1 MNVYRLVQ
9 DELAYELKTRGIAT
23 GTVEQMRHSLAMAI
37 RLEKSGDSLRNPTY
51 PFTMEEDVG
60 AVKGKLVGL
69 APLVS
74 DFQDSSSSGIFVKIQ
89 STLAHVLNRIGHMD
103 EESEDRPELL
113 AKTLTLSDELI
124 RRAEDFDKVR
134 DTPAHLSFL
143 GQNQGSSTP
152 NPSGRSM
159 TNLAPSTSTV
169 PVVNQSN
176 VRSILPDKWDCKF
189 SGEKRGFSLS
199 AFLERVEELRIAR
212 HVSKDIL
219 LESGI
224 DLFTGRA
231 YQFYLAYR
239 SDVSTW
245 DEFVDL
251 LREEYLSRITTKS
264 CSKNNKRTQGPDE
277 SMGIYLAVMAGYFNR
292 LTCPISEDTKLKIL
306 MRNISPFYQTQ
317 LALIEVTSISQL
329 RDLSRRLETR
339 KESVESFAAPPRKN
353 LSLEP
358 DLAYVHVDE
367 MIADVC
373 TASTSSDGGNSM
385 EVPPKEIV
393 CYRCNKPGHRAIG
406 CMVRLPK
413 LLEAGKR
420 QPTLLNDRV
429 RGVDRECSVDK
440 LQVLL
445 DFVLDHTVGD
455 ERPYLRV
462 EVLGKSLLGLL
473 DSGASRTIL
482 GGKGW
487 EVIRELGLQLDG
499 TRTSFCT
506 VANGSQC
513 QGIGAVEMPISL
525 RGRLGLVAAIVVP
538 DLPHLLILGADFW
551 KIMGIVP
558 DLRHNEWHFSNEPVL
573 VNSFEH
579 VSGQTMLTAME
590 KMRLQAV
597 IDRNM
602 ALMGEEL
609 GCTNQTEH
617 VILTDSQPI
626 KQRLKEANITVSIE
640 KCQFCRP
647 QMKYLGYVVDRN
659 GLHVDPDKVR
669 AMLELPTPTNVTEV
683 RRVVGTFSWYRR
695 FIPDFSS
702 VIAPITALLRKS
714 TSFHWSEES
723 ASAFRRIKEC
733 LVSAPIL
740 SCPDYSREF
749 VVQTDASGYG
759 VGAVLTQ
766 PHDEGDRVIS
776 YLSRSLSR
784 QERNYTTT
792 ERECLAVLWAVEKLR
807 PYLEGVPFTVVTDH
821 FSLLWLQTL
830 KDLNG
835 RLARWAVRL
844 QQFNFKV
851 IHRKG
856 KENVVPD
863 ALSRSVPIVDSLRID
878 SCSVEDQVLTGTTED
893 KWYQAMVGKVRNNPL
908 KFALWRESDG
918 RLWKHIVPDYPNLS
932 SPTDSWRLVVPRGD
946 RVGIIVGAHEPPTSG
961 HTGVYKTFARISSRY
976 YWPKMRS
983 DIAKFVRRCVVC
995 ASHKVSQDRPTH
1007 KMVSHPKV
1015 DIPWE
1020 TISTDL
1026 FADKHRTR
1034 IKFSA
1039 SYHPRANPT
1048 ERINRTLK
1056 TMLAMYVSDN
1066 HRSWDEN
1073 LDEIACAIRT
1083 SRHEVTKLTP

>member
-1 MNVYRLVQ
+1 MEGFLNHSTPLRTLPF
-9 DELAYELKTRGIAT
+9 ENLWKLAICVPRSLEPIIEYAHPRCKGVGPLRTKLYYWNLDLKNPKGL
-23 GTVEQMRHSLAMAI
+23 G
-37 RLEKSGDSLRNPTY
+37 RLE
-51 PFTMEEDVG
+51 
-60 AVKGKLVGL
+60 A
-69 APLVS
+69 
-74 DFQDSSSSGIFVKIQ
+74 
-89 STLAHVLNRIGHMD
+89 
-103 EESEDRPELL
+103 
-113 AKTLTLSDELI
+113 
-124 RRAEDFDKVR
+124 
-134 DTPAHLSFL
+134 
-143 GQNQGSSTP
+143 
-152 NPSGRSM
+152 
-159 TNLAPSTSTV
+159 
-169 PVVNQSN
+169 
-176 VRSILPDKWDCKF
+176 
-189 SGEKRGFSLS
+189 
-199 AFLERVEELRIAR
+199 
-212 HVSKDIL
+212 
-219 LESGI
+219 
-224 DLFTGRA
+224 
-231 YQFYLAYR
+231 
-239 SDVSTW
+239 
-245 DEFVDL
+245 
-251 LREEYLSRITTKS
+251 
-264 CSKNNKRTQGPDE
+264 
-277 SMGIYLAVMAGYFNR
+277 
-292 LTCPISEDTKLKIL
+292 
-306 MRNISPFYQTQ
+306 
-317 LALIEVTSISQL
+317 
-329 RDLSRRLETR
+329 R

-373 TASTSSDGGNSM
+373 TASTSSDG
-385 EVPPKEIV
+385 EILGPRKNCLLQV
-393 CYRCNKPGHRAIG
+393 NKPGHRAIG
-406 CMVRLPK
+406 CMVRF
-413 LLEAGKR
+413 AQIARSRKR

-429 RGVDRECSVDK
+429 RVSTEMLGRQAPSTT
-440 LQVLL
+440 

-573 VNSFEH
+573 VNSVEH

-617 VILTDSQPI
+617 VIVTDSQPI

-723 ASAFRRIKEC
+723 ASAFRRVKEC

-844 QQFNFKV
+844 QQYNFKV

-863 ALSRSVPIVDSLRID
+863 ALSRSVPIVDS
-878 SCSVEDQVLTGTTED
+878 
-893 KWYQAMVGKVRNNPL
+893 P
-908 KFALWRESDG
+908 
-918 RLWKHIVPDYPNLS
+918 
-932 SPTDSWRLVVPRGD
+932 
-946 RVGIIVGAHEPPTSG
+946 
-961 HTGVYKTFARISSRY
+961 
-976 YWPKMRS
+976 
-983 DIAKFVRRCVVC
+983 
-995 ASHKVSQDRPTH
+995 
-1007 KMVSHPKV
+1007 
-1015 DIPWE
+1015 
-1020 TISTDL
+1020 
-1026 FADKHRTR
+1026 
-1034 IKFSA
+1034 
-1039 SYHPRANPT
+1039 
-1048 ERINRTLK
+1048 
-1056 TMLAMYVSDN
+1056 
-1066 HRSWDEN
+1066 EN
-1073 LDEIACAIRT
+1073 
-1083 SRHEVTKLTP
+1083 